1 MNYYLRSVTE
11 EIYVNHF
18 QEWPIKS
25 PMHAFPSFSLPSYQ
39 INVKNVKAL
48 LQSKRKHNTG
58 TSPNESF
65 LKLPAIQKHLFYI
78 LYFIFPW
85 RLEVFWINAYVL
97 YKLVC

>member
-39 INVKNVKAL
+39 INVKCLRAKTKKKKNPNMPEL
-48 LQSKRKHNTG
+48 LIISLQFKSSLGKTIHFSKTVI
-58 TSPNESF
+58 TSLGHS
-65 LKLPAIQKHLFYI
+65 
-78 LYFIFPW
+78 
-85 RLEVFWINAYVL
+85 
-97 YKLVC
+97 